1 MVTVSDDP
9 VVVERLLGEGRLLCP
24 GCAGVLAGWGHGR
37 VRVLRSLGGRRVR
50 VRPRRGRCGT
60 CGGTH
65 VLLPVGLLVRR
76 ADLAVV
82 VGQALRDRAGGAGVR
97 RVAAGC
103 GRPVETV
110 RGWLRRFGARIVA
123 VGMVFARLLRV
134 LADDPVIPA
143 STGDLWADTLVV
155 IMAGFQAARKRLP
168 GLRVGVWDWVCG
180 VSSGCLLHPGWPPVS
195 INTS

>member
-1 MVTVSDDP
+1 MI
-9 VVVERLLGEGRLLCP
+9 RLLLNGCWVKVGCFARAVP
-24 GCAGVLAGWGHGR
+24 GFW
-37 VRVLRSLGGRRVR
+37 
-50 VRPRRGRCGT
+50 
-60 CGGTH
+60 
-65 VLLPVGLLVRR
+65 PVGVMGGFGCFGPWVVGGCGCGPAGDAVGPVGAPMCCCQWVCWCGVRTW
-76 ADLAVV
+76 LWSL
-82 VGQALRDRAGGAGVR
+82 GQALRDRAGGAGVR